1 MNSGSSGSSVVS
13 DNEEVIPTRRVD
25 VQWIGAN
32 VGRGVVSARDFA
44 AGDVVESLD
53 QISVTMGQAAQAAT
67 AIHNMLRLRESE

>member
-1 MNSGSSGSSVVS
+1 MSVNVDMMISMNVDRSLSLNSGSSGSSVVS

-44 AGDVVESLD
+44 AGDVAESGRWP
-53 QISVTMGQAAQAAT
+53 SEAA
-67 AIHNMLRLRESE
+67 S